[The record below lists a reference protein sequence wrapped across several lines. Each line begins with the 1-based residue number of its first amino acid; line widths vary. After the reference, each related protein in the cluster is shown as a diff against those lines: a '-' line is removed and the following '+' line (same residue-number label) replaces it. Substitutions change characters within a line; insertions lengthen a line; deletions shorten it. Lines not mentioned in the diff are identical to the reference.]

1 MINTI
6 FSSQLHIPKENTEEK
21 AFPKQIYLQ
30 HKSFLPNK
38 LLIQQISL
46 PAVSCALQSASEL
59 KLPAQTS
66 GKGKPSPPTVNPR
79 AEGSSK
85 RLQATNSCHTAHS
98 WRAQGVG
105 LSILKGREG
114 VSIFS
119 MERLHKCCVHCWGR
133 ARWSEPDKTRIQ
145 PK

>member
-6 FSSQLHIPKENTEEK
+6 ILSQLQVTERDTVKK

-30 HKSFLPNK
+30 HKSYLPNR

-46 PAVSCALQSASEL
+46 PAVSCALQSVSEL
-59 KLPAQTS
+59 KLSARMS
-66 GKGKPSPPTVNPR
+66 GKRKPSPSTVNLR

-85 RLQATNSCHTAHS
+85 RIQAINSCHIVHS

-114 VSIFS
+114 VSIYS
-119 MERLHKCCVHCWGR
+119 MERLRKCCVCC
-133 ARWSEPDKTRIQ
+133 
-145 PK
+145 